1 MPDLIQQPLQLPCG
15 VQLHN
20 RLCKA
25 AMTERLAGPDGSPNA
40 LHNRLYQAWLKTGA
54 GLLITGNMMI
64 NRNHLESG
72 GNIIVDHEGIL
83 PKLQELAKQSQ
94 SATTQTWVQIS
105 HSGRQTSR
113 LVNLHPKAP
122 SSVQLKKWALF
133 GTPRAMTEADI
144 QEVIAGFVRTAKL
157 CQQAGFKGIQIHSAH
172 GYLLSQFLSPHTN
185 LRQDQWGGTL
195 ENRSRLLRTILT
207 QVREVVGPAYP
218 VSVKLNSA
226 DFQRGGLTEEE
237 SLVVVQMLQELGV
250 DLLEISGGTY
260 EKMAF
265 FTKNEE
271 VANQKESTKRREAYF
286 LDFAHRVRETCQIPL
301 MITGGFRTYD
311 FCQSALADGAVDVI
325 GMARPFLLNLPEM
338 ADFLAGKIPQL
349 KDPRVR
355 TGIKALE
362 EMAEGGY
369 YARQVVRIA
378 QGKPVQNKVQ
388 GIPSVSFVLTHEL
401 KKAIGKQ
408 FYRG

>member
-1 MPDLIQQPLQLPCG
+1 MPDLIKQPLQLPCG
-15 VQLHN
+15 VHVHN

-72 GNIIVDHEGIL
+72 GNIIVDQEAIL

-157 CQQAGFKGIQIHSAH
+157 CQQAGFRGIQIHSAH

-185 LRQDQWGGTL
+185 LRQDQWGGSL

-207 QVREVVGPAYP
+207 QVRKVVGPAYP

-271 VANQKESTKRREAYF
+271 VANQKESTRRREAYF
-286 LDFAHRVRETCQIPL
+286 LDFAHRVREICQIPL

-311 FCQSALADGAVDVI
+311 FCQSALADGAVDII

-338 ADFLAGKIPQL
+338 ADF
-349 KDPRVR
+349 
-355 TGIKALE
+355 
-362 EMAEGGY
+362 
-369 YARQVVRIA
+369 
-378 QGKPVQNKVQ
+378 
-388 GIPSVSFVLTHEL
+388 
-401 KKAIGKQ
+401 
-408 FYRG
+408 